1 MAGDQFEQAA
11 DALAKLELGQRS
23 IEEIRSDADSASL
36 WDGPG
41 ELEKKEKLKLERML
55 ERFIGEQ
62 DGVLSAVVSVN
73 RPRPSTFSRNN
84 ARPSAFVY
92 VETEKG
98 RPLPFRTIQS
108 ILSLLDG
115 LIPGLVPGSI
125 TVMDKRG
132 TRYLDPGNPALGDH
146 SRTRAREEELTEEI
160 LDKLDWIKG
169 VRVQVQ
175 LLSPRAGESAA
186 MAGGTTAA
194 SKGPLPGDGRALP
207 GRSGIPSSDTRS
219 LSAVPMMAINH
230 PLAINP
236 DAEPA
241 PAPATVP
248 VAHAAA
254 KAQGPRRVGESP
266 NERGRVVVFVPRS
279 FYYKMEIRSDQ
290 GDPSLEELKSMAER
304 TERSIRLAVNLLLPD
319 SDSWKLDVGTIP
331 DDLSNSR
338 TAVLPGA
345 VDSRHRF
352 LEWGLLAALGAGL
365 SILAIAGSWIR
376 MAPRPARL
384 LEPSERSRR
393 FHAGSPLLPSPS
405 ERVRELIQRNPEAAA
420 SVLQRW
426 VGQGGRSA

>member
-1 MAGDQFEQAA
+1 MKWGLAAAAVLALGAASYWGAGTLATPGVRYLASSKRFSSDDLIKVCHALDKQRIAYQIDDQKRVQVAGDQFEQAA

-241 PAPATVP
+241 PGARRRRRTRGACRGEG
-248 VAHAAA
+248 ARAAA
-254 KAQGPRRVGESP
+254 
-266 NERGRVVVFVPRS
+266 
-279 FYYKMEIRSDQ
+279 
-290 GDPSLEELKSMAER
+290 
-304 TERSIRLAVNLLLPD
+304 
-319 SDSWKLDVGTIP
+319 
-331 DDLSNSR
+331 
-338 TAVLPGA
+338 
-345 VDSRHRF
+345 
-352 LEWGLLAALGAGL
+352 
-365 SILAIAGSWIR
+365 
-376 MAPRPARL
+376 
-384 LEPSERSRR
+384 
-393 FHAGSPLLPSPS
+393 
-405 ERVRELIQRNPEAAA
+405 
-420 SVLQRW
+420 
-426 VGQGGRSA
+426 GG